1 MECYLYNIELPISRV
16 KFFYRELTSKE
27 QILLSKANIMLPYGE
42 SDTNKDYGAFLQ
54 NIISNCIKNKE
65 DLKKINIIDYIILV
79 IQIRIISV
87 GPTIEMSFKEEEKDI
102 GIKMELNLQSF
113 IKNLFYAIQNIL
125 PLDNIEEGGVSVKLD
140 WPRVTDECIFLNKIE
155 PSTFITLLS
164 ESVPSYIKNLVFN
177 QTEIDFNTYNFSE
190 KTKLYDLLP
199 LKLQNK
205 ILHIISSSVEK
216 FNTFNLFNISKPE
229 YARFNLYSGVYQSY
243 IRLFFSENLQNI
255 YQEYYILASKNITP
269 SYVDGLTIAE
279 RKVYYSFVEQELEQS
294 SSNNSENQREHNVLS
309 DLASEYGEEYPN

>member
-1 MECYLYNIELPISRV
+1 MECYLYNIELPLSGI

-42 SDTNKDYGAFLQ
+42 TDTNKDYGTFLFDVM
-54 NIISNCIKNKE
+54 SNCLKNKE
-65 DLKKINIIDYIILV
+65 DLKKINLIDYIILV

-87 GPTIEMSFKEEEKDI
+87 GPTMEISFKEEDGI

-113 IKNLFYAIQNIL
+113 IKNLFYAVQNVL
-125 PLDNIEEGGVSVKLD
+125 PSENIEEDEFSVKLD
-140 WPRVTDECIFLNKIE
+140 WPQISDESLFLDKVE
-155 PSTFITLLS
+155 PNTFALQLS
-164 ESVPSYIKNLVFN
+164 ESIPSYIKRLIIN
-177 QTEIDFNTYNFSE
+177 QKEIDFHSYSFEE

-205 ILHIISSSVEK
+205 ILSVITSSIEK
-216 FNTFNLFNISKPE
+216 FNTFNLFNISQPE
-229 YARFNLYSGVYQSY
+229 YARFNIYSGVYQSY

-269 SYVDGLTIAE
+269 IYVDGLTIAE
-279 RKVYYSFVEQELEQS
+279 RKVYYSFVEQELEQQ
-294 SSNNSENQREHNVLS
+294 SSNNSENQREYDPLS
-309 DLASEYGEEYPN
+309 ELASEYGEEYPN

>member
-1 MECYLYNIELPISRV
+1 MECYLYNIELPLSGI

-42 SDTNKDYGAFLQ
+42 TDTNKDYGTFLFDVM
-54 NIISNCIKNKE
+54 SNCLKNKE
-65 DLKKINIIDYIILV
+65 DLKKINLIDYIILA

-87 GPTIEMSFKEEEKDI
+87 GPTMEIAFKKEDSI

-113 IKNLFYAIQNIL
+113 IKNLFYAVQNVL
-125 PLDNIEEGGVSVKLD
+125 PSENIEEDEFSVKLD
-140 WPRVTDECIFLNKIE
+140 WPQISDEGLFLDKVE
-155 PSTFITLLS
+155 PSTFALQLS
-164 ESVPSYIKNLVFN
+164 ESIPSYIKRLIIN
-177 QTEIDFNTYNFSE
+177 QKEIDFHSYSFEE

-205 ILHIISSSVEK
+205 ILSVITSSIEK
-216 FNTFNLFNISKPE
+216 FNTFNLFNISQPE
-229 YARFNLYSGVYQSY
+229 YARFNIYSGVYQSY

-269 SYVDGLTIAE
+269 IYVDGLTIAE
-279 RKVYYSFVEQELEQS
+279 RKVYYSFVEQELEQQ
-294 SSNNSENQREHNVLS
+294 SSNNSENQREYDPLS
-309 DLASEYGEEYPN
+309 ELASEYGEEYPN